1 MDKQIDWA
9 SIHVRRIHHNAR
21 QVGKD
26 VHWYQQN
33 MAGTDAFFKNIE
45 NKGFAFLPVYGDDE

>member
-1 MDKQIDWA
+1 
-9 SIHVRRIHHNAR
+9 
-21 QVGKD
+21 
-26 VHWYQQN
+26 